1 MFKKLSVAS
10 PAKINLVLKVTG
22 KRKDGYHTLATLF
35 QMLELADTL
44 TFSPDPSGRV
54 RVICSDRSIPEKKNL
69 VYRAAQLL
77 WRPGLPGVRIEV
89 KKEIPSGAGLGGG
102 SSNAATALMALNH
115 IWHCRLSP
123 ERLRGLAA
131 GLGADVPFFLTAP
144 RAWAT
149 GIGDRLT
156 PLPPAADFH
165 ILLVK
170 PRVKIPTPMVYRLY
184 DERLTK
190 KPTVLRMNPIFN
202 KKGFL
207 LKDTVRFLEND
218 LEDAVLETWPVV
230 NRIKRELID
239 SGGKGVMV
247 SGSGSTVFALFSS
260 RREALAAQRALSRR
274 PWWCRVTSPKG
285 DMQHAASFLGGQ

>member
-1 MFKKLSVAS
+1 MFKKFSVAS

-54 RVICSDRSIPEKKNL
+54 RVLCSDRSIPEKKNL

-115 IWHCRLSP
+115 IWRRGLSLK
-123 ERLRGLAA
+123 RLRGLAA

-170 PRVKIPTPMVYRLY
+170 PRVKIPTPLVYRLY

-190 KPTVLRMNPIFN
+190 KPT
-202 KKGFL
+202 L
-207 LKDTVRFLEND
+207 LKMNAIFKKRGILLEDTVRFLEND

-230 NRIKRELID
+230 NRIKRELIV

-274 PWWCRVTSPKG
+274 PWWCGVTSPKG
-285 DMQHAASFLGGQ
+285 DMQHAASFLGG

>member
-1 MFKKLSVAS
+1 MFKKFSVAS

-44 TFSPDPSGRV
+44 TFSPNPPGRV
-54 RVICSDRSIPEKKNL
+54 QVLCSDRSIPEKKNL

-89 KKEIPSGAGLGGG
+89 KKEIPGGAGLGGG
-102 SSNAATALMALNH
+102 SSNAATALMALNR
-115 IWHCRLSP
+115 IWRRGLSP
-123 ERLRGLAA
+123 KRLRGLAA

-149 GIGDRLT
+149 GIGDKLT

-170 PRVKIPTPMVYRLY
+170 PRVKIPTPRVYRLY

-190 KPTVLRMNPIFN
+190 KPTLLKMNAIFK
-202 KKGFL
+202 KKGIL
-207 LKDTVRFLEND
+207 LEDTVRFLEND
-218 LEDAVLETWPVV
+218 LEGAVLETWPVV
-230 NRIKRELID
+230 NRIKRELIV

-260 RREALAAQRALSRR
+260 RREALAARRALSRR

-285 DMQHAASFLGGQ
+285 DMQHAASFLGG

>member
-1 MFKKLSVAS
+1 MFKKFSVSS
-10 PAKINLVLKVTG
+10 PAKINLILKITG
-22 KRKDGYHTLATLF
+22 TRKDGYHTLATLF

-54 RVICSDRSIPEKKNL
+54 RVACSDRSIPEKKNL

-89 KKEIPSGAGLGGG
+89 KKVIPSGAGLGGG

-115 IWHCRLSP
+115 IWRRGLSAQ
-123 ERLRGLAA
+123 RLRRLGA
-131 GLGADVPFFLTAP
+131 GLGADVPFFLAAP

-149 GIGDRLT
+149 GIGDKLT

-170 PRVKIPTPMVYRLY
+170 PRVKIPTPRVYHLY

-190 KPTVLRMNPIFN
+190 KPTLLKMNPIF
-202 KKGFL
+202 KKGGTSL
-207 LKDTVRFLEND
+207 EETVRFLEND
-218 LEDAVLETWPVV
+218 LENVVLETWPVV
-230 NRIKRELID
+230 KRIKGELTG
-239 SGGKGVMV
+239 SGAKGVML
-247 SGSGSTVFALFSS
+247 SGSGSTVFALFDS
-260 RREALAAQRALSRR
+260 RREAMAAQRALSRR
-274 PWWCRVTSPKG
+274 PWWCRVTSPRG

>member
-1 MFKKLSVAS
+1 MFKKFSVES
-10 PAKINLVLKVTG
+10 PAKINLVLKITG
-22 KRKDGYHTLATLF
+22 TRKDGYHTLATLF

-69 VYRAAQLL
+69 VYRAARLL
-77 WRPGLPGVRIEV
+77 WQPGLPGVRIEV

-115 IWHCRLSP
+115 IWRRKLSP

-131 GLGADVPFFLTAP
+131 GLGADVPFFLSAP

-149 GIGDRLT
+149 GIGDKLT

-170 PRVKIPTPMVYRLY
+170 PRIKIPTPLVYRLY

-190 KPTVLRMNPIFN
+190 KPTLFRMNPIFN

-207 LKDTVRFLEND
+207 LEDTVRFLEND
-218 LEDAVLETWPVV
+218 LESVVLETWPVV

-239 SGGKGVMV
+239 SGGKGVML
-247 SGSGSTVFALFSS
+247 SGSGSTVFALFNS
-260 RREALAAQRALSRR
+260 RREALVAQRALSRR
-274 PWWCRVTSPKG
+274 PWWCRLTSPKG
-285 DMQHAASFLGGQ
+285 DMQHAASFLGG